1 MMEIMSS
8 QRRTFR
14 LQAGPVAGLLTASAL
29 VLGSGEVGWAQGP
42 AEGGASVAASE
53 ESSDPRPEES
63 RGPDFSPQLAG
74 RLAELLREEWKDRP
88 EWADMAIALLKGE
101 GMGPGSGWWK
111 PSAARHDW
119 TWLSEKLDGD
129 GDGRIAR
136 EDFPSGLPALDQCF
150 ARLDRDEDGF
160 ITPADLDWSDSG
172 SYIRRSQM
180 AGGVFGRL
188 DRNSNG
194 RISRAELDEFFQKAD
209 RDGLGYL
216 TREDLLAALNPPD
229 PVPQPAEEAEPHP
242 LELLGMLLNGQMG
255 VLAPGPG
262 LDEEAPDFTLPR
274 HDGQGT
280 VALRDTRGKR
290 PVVLIFGSFT

>member
-1 MMEIMSS
+1 MSS
-8 QRRTFR
+8 KRRAFR
-14 LQAGPVAGLLTASAL
+14 FTTRSVAGLLAVW
-29 VLGSGEVGWAQGP
+29 VLAVAIGGAGRAQGT

-53 ESSDPRPEES
+53 ESSEKTAQGPRT
-63 RGPDFSPQLAG
+63 PDFSPQLAG
-74 RLAELLREEWKDRP
+74 RLAELLRQDWKDRP
-88 EWADMAIALLKGE
+88 EWADMAIALLKGQ

-111 PSAARHDW
+111 PSLARYDW
-119 TWLSEKLDGD
+119 TWLSDEFDWD
-129 GDGRIAR
+129 GDGRIGR
-136 EDFPSGLPALDQCF
+136 DDLSSGFPYVDQCF

-160 ITPADLDWSDSG
+160 ITAADLDWSDSG

-194 RISRAELDEFFQKAD
+194 RIAPEELDEFFQKAD

-229 PVPQPAEEAEPHP
+229 PAPAPAEDEPPHP
-242 LELLGMLLNGQMG
+242 LELLAMLLNGQMG
-255 VLAPGPG
+255 VLASGPG
-262 LDEEAPDFTLPR
+262 LDEEAPDFTLAR
-274 HDGQGT
+274 HDGQET
-280 VALRDTRGKR
+280 VTLRDARGKR